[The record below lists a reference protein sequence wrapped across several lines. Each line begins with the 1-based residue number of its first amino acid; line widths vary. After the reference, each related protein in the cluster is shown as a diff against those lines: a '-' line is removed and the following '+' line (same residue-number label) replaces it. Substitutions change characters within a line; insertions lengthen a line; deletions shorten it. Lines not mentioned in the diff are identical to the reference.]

1 MGKGIGKWII
11 AFIIIVPLLEW
22 YVFLQM
28 IEWIGGWNTLILLL
42 TTSLVGILMMRFEGR
57 KVIEDTKKQMDAGEP
72 PGRRMLDGLCVFV
85 GGVMLVLPGFI
96 LDIIGFTLVFPLTRP
111 IYRNLLLRW
120 IEKRMKK
127 RSITIHRG
135 GQ

>member
-1 MGKGIGKWII
+1 LGKGIGKWII
-11 AFIIIVPLLEW
+11 ALIIIVPLLEW

-42 TTSLVGILMMRFEGR
+42 TTSLVGVLMMRFEGR
-57 KVIEDTKKQMDAGEP
+57 KVIEDTKQQMDAGEP

-96 LDIIGFTLVFPLTRP
+96 LDIVGFTLVFPLTRP

-127 RSITIHRG
+127 GSITIHRG